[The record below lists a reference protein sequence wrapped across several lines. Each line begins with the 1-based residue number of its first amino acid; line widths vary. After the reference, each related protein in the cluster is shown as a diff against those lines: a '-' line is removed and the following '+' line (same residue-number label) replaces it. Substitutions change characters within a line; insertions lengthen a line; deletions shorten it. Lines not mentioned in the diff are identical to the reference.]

1 MTKPY
6 RPRLP
11 EVIALIEAM
20 PGTDRELQPHTG
32 HDLLWTQQKLSAL
45 LNRGVVTRRHDVYSK
60 VADYEPSTTLKIL
73 DALQTF
79 GTLTRKDVAALGV
92 ADRTAC
98 GILAQLERKGR
109 VEVDSTVRPFRFSL
123 VQKPERRDS
132 QGLEALAAYAS
143 R

>member
-20 PGTDRELQPHTG
+20 PGTDRELQPHGG

-45 LNRGVVTRRHDVYSK
+45 LNRGVITRRNDVYSK
-60 VADYEPSTTLKIL
+60 IADYEPSFTLQIL
-73 DALQTF
+73 DAMRTF
-79 GTLTRKDVAALGV
+79 GGLTRKDVAALGV
-92 ADRTAC
+92 HPRSAC
-98 GILAQLERKGR
+98 GILTELERRGMIAADPVAK
-109 VEVDSTVRPFRFSL
+109 PLRFSL
-123 VQKPERRDS
+123 VR
-132 QGLEALAAYAS
+132 GLERLAHREAN

>member
-1 MTKPY
+1 MPPY

-11 EVIALIEAM
+11 EVIAMIESM
-20 PGTDRELQPHTG
+20 PGTDRELKLVSG
-32 HDLLWTQQKLSAL
+32 HDLKWTQQKLSAL
-45 LNRGVVTRRHDVYSK
+45 LNRGVVTRRHDVYTRI
-60 VADYEPSTTLKIL
+60 ADFEPSTTLKIL

-123 VQKPERRDS
+123 VR
-132 QGLEALAAYAS
+132 GLERLAEYEAN

>member
-1 MTKPY
+1 MNKPY

-11 EVIALIEAM
+11 EVIAMLDAM
-20 PGTDRELQPHTG
+20 PGTDRELQLVSG

-45 LNRGVVTRRHDVYSK
+45 LNRGVVTRRHDVYTRI
-60 VADYEPSTTLKIL
+60 ADFEPSTTLKIL

-109 VEVDSTVRPFRFSL
+109 IEVDSTVRPFRFSL
-123 VQKPERRDS
+123 VR
-132 QGLEALAAYAS
+132 GLERLAEYEAN